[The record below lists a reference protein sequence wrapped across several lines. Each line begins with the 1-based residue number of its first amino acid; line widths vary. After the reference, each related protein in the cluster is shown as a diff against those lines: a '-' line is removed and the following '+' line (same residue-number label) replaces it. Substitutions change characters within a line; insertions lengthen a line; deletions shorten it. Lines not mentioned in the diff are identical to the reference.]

1 MGTKNIFVPNRRPAS
16 ISLLSRSFY
25 TKPPFF
31 EEVAPIN
38 FSLFIYNENGTHSIH
53 RKKNYRFSKKFH
65 SILLKPDYIAECVI
79 SFGKDFQILGLL
91 KISGKEFT
99 TVNHS
104 VVESIFQ
111 CLSPDLVDSLFTL

>member
-1 MGTKNIFVPNRRPAS
+1 MGHIQ
-16 ISLLSRSFY
+16 
-25 TKPPFF
+25 
-31 EEVAPIN
+31 
-38 FSLFIYNENGTHSIH
+38 FIG
-53 RKKNYRFSKKFH
+53 KKNYRFSKKFH
-65 SILLKPDYIAECVI
+65 SILLKQDYIAECVI

-111 CLSPDLVDSLFTL
+111 CLSPDLVDSLLTL

>member
-1 MGTKNIFVPNRRPAS
+1 MPNRRPAS
-16 ISLLSRSFY
+16 IALLSRSSY

-38 FSLFIYNENGTHSIH
+38 FLLFIYKKNGTYTFIG
-53 RKKNYRFSKKFH
+53 KNYRFSKKFH
-65 SILLKPDYIAECVI
+65 SILLKQDNIAGCVI

-91 KISGKEFT
+91 KITGKEFT
-99 TVNHS
+99 TVDHG

-111 CLSPDLVDSLFTL
+111 CLSPDLVDSLLTL